1 MAGRLAEGLDR
12 WCLRRVQG
20 RWTRASANAPEL
32 DLFELRALRAEA
44 RTMRRQI
51 DRLVH
56 AADARLSR
64 PLTDKPEWPLG
75 TDWTWRPDGWRG
87 PLPDPGEVISGQT
100 SQLSEDLAL
109 YHDCPLS
116 EIAFR
121 QLRNTESRAPFG
133 LALEVFGFRGSFLSL
148 SLNLPEA
155 AAAGLSPRHVLR
167 LDAVIE
173 ADRPLRA
180 FARLNLKH
188 SAGLAQLTSDLPQ
201 GAEAEFDLAYG
212 GLGEARIE
220 RAWLD
225 LIFNDV
231 AMTRILLRDA
241 MLSRHPRAGL

>member
-1 MAGRLAEGLDR
+1 MAGRLAQALDR

-20 RWTRASANAPEL
+20 RWTRAGTDAPEL

-44 RTMRRQI
+44 RAMRRQI

-56 AADARLSR
+56 AADARLSL
-64 PLTDKPEWPLG
+64 PLTDRQEWPLG
-75 TDWTWRPDGWRG
+75 TDWIWRPDGWRG
-87 PLPDPGEVISGQT
+87 PLPDPGEVIAGQA
-100 SQLSEDLAL
+100 SQVSEDLAL

-121 QLRNTESRAPFG
+121 QLRNTEGRTPFG
-133 LALEVFGFRGSFLSL
+133 LALEVFGFRGNFLSL
-148 SLNLPEA
+148 SLGLPEGA
-155 AAAGLSPRHVLR
+155 ATGLGPRHVLR

-188 SAGLAQLTSDLPQ
+188 SAGLAQQTSDLTQ
-201 GAEAEFDLAYG
+201 GGEAEFDLAYAG
-212 GLGEARIE
+212 IGEARIE

-241 MLSRHPRAGL
+241 VLSRRPRAGL

>member
-1 MAGRLAEGLDR
+1 MAGRVAQALDR
-12 WCLRRVQG
+12 WILRRVQG
-20 RWTRASANAPEL
+20 RWTRANADAPEL

-44 RTMRRQI
+44 RAMRRQI
-51 DRLVH
+51 DRLLH

-64 PLTDKPEWPLG
+64 PLADGREWPLG

-87 PLPDPGEVISGQT
+87 PLPDPGEVIAGPA
-100 SQLSEDLAL
+100 SQLSEDLGL

-121 QLRNTESRAPFG
+121 QLRNTESHAPFG

-148 SLNLPEA
+148 SLGLPESA
-155 AAAGLSPRHVLR
+155 ATGLGPRHVLR
-167 LDAVIE
+167 LDAAIE

-180 FARLNLKH
+180 FARLNLRH
-188 SAGLAQLTSDLPQ
+188 SAGLAQQTCDLTR
-201 GAEAEFDLAYG
+201 GGEAEFDLAYA

-225 LIFNDV
+225 LIFNDA

-241 MLSRHPRAGL
+241 VLSRRPRAGL